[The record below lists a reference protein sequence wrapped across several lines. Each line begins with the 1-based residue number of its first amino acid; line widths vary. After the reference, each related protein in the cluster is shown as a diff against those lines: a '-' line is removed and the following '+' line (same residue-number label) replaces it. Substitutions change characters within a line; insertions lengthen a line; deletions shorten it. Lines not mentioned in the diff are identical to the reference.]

1 MLIIQVQIQYPHL
14 LKNVLYT
21 TKKIFISQFVYQMK
35 KKNPWIVAV
44 MAQFRK
50 GKKSNPNYKYGQAI
64 KDAKKTYKKK

>member
-1 MLIIQVQIQYPHL
+1 
-14 LKNVLYT
+14 
-21 TKKIFISQFVYQMK
+21 MK

-64 KDAKKTYKKK
+64 KDAKKTYKKNKLV